1 MAQAQQTR
9 LAKVGS
15 RRELMDKLYSMNNPP
30 KSRRT
35 GEPTRGRFTELKT
48 YILECNEVFQTGGGD
63 RFSWEVDDTGVDKIK
78 ILSVRRNGATPA
90 LQFYMDM
97 EDRRFLL
104 LHTDELAE
112 KANDAVE
119 GLVGEHRHKFDH
131 TWFHSGLL
139 KKWARS
145 LGGGFSGYAINY
157 GGVLA
162 GKDDTLKMEVSGTN
176 AKRLYDAL
184 PVLKDTSRLLSHEA
198 IEMRKGPKKPA
209 DAFVE
214 ERIANTGYF
223 SIKHG
228 KSIENHLDIVMN
240 CKKEYGEMITNVEK
254 CRMGAPSQNEH
265 VAFEGRPL
273 AITYPEV
280 NNLAQ
285 FIDTMFNAKKPFKLW
300 GIKILRK
307 EGQYSVP
314 AVDLHEGS
322 AINFEITS
330 RMMRIYLEKGSCGN
344 TILRLLTN
352 LQTHYSAQ
360 TECSDLE

>member
-1 MAQAQQTR
+1 MSQQAR
-9 LAKVGS
+9 LAKVSS
-15 RRELMDKLYSMNNPP
+15 RKEFMDELYRMNAPP
-30 KSRRT
+30 KSRKT
-35 GEPTRGRFTELKT
+35 GEAARGRYTELKT
-48 YILECNEVFQTGGGD
+48 YILECNEVFRTGEGD
-63 RFSWEVDDTGVDKIK
+63 RASWEVEDTGVDSLK
-78 ILSVRRNGATPA
+78 ILGIRQNKTAPP

-97 EDRRFLL
+97 SDRRFLL

-119 GLVGEHRHKFDH
+119 GLVGEHHHKFDH

-139 KKWARS
+139 RRWARS
-145 LGGGFSGYAINY
+145 LNGGFSGYTINY
-157 GGVLA
+157 GGALT

-184 PVLKDTSRLLSHEA
+184 PGLKDTGRLLSHEA
-198 IEMRKGPKKPA
+198 IDVRRGPKKPA
-209 DAFVE
+209 DAYVE

-228 KSIENHLDIVMN
+228 KSIENHLDIVMD
-240 CKKEYGEMITNVEK
+240 CKREYGEMITNVEK
-254 CRMGAPSQNEH
+254 CRMGASQNGH
-265 VAFEGRPL
+265 AAFEGRPL

-280 NNLAQ
+280 GNLAQ
-285 FIDTMFNAKKPFKLW
+285 FVDTMFNAKKPFKLW
-300 GIKILRK
+300 GLKILRN

-322 AINFEITS
+322 AINFEITP

-352 LQTHYSAQ
+352 LQAHYSAHA
-360 TECSDLE
+360 ECGDLG